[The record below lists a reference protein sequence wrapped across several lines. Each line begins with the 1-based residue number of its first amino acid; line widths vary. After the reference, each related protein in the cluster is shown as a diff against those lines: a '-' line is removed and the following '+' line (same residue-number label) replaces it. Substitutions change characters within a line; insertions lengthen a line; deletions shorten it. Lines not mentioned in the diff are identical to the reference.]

1 MANFKQMPLKY
12 CLTLAQVTDLCIMCL
27 FYEKNSNMAPLC
39 TCNIFVTSSFTPA
52 NEFLFWISFFSL
64 GFFYVTPLSF
74 IGPAGQLDS
83 CVSCTKETKWS
94 WGQAV
99 MSNSSYSVTYRPA
112 AVFGSLMETMDGF
125 ERSGALW
132 SPSLIEFPG
141 SRLQRWGW
149 LWSGICR
156 SRKGRTVGAW
166 GPSSVLTF
174 YKQVGWSGRG
184 WQWRRRRKEKREKP
198 IVALCEC
205 RGGT

>member
-1 MANFKQMPLKY
+1 MYNVSFLWKKHQHGTFMHVQHICHVIIHSCKWITFLNF
-12 CLTLAQVTDLCIMCL
+12 
-27 FYEKNSNMAPLC
+27 F
-39 TCNIFVTSSFTPA
+39 
-52 NEFLFWISFFSL
+52 FLSR
-64 GFFYVTPLSF
+64 FFYVTSLSF

-184 WQWRRRRKEKREKP
+184 WQWRRRSGRSLLWRSVNAE
-198 IVALCEC
+198 VALNNNTHCLIPPAADFL
-205 RGGT
+205 TAYFSHF

>member
-1 MANFKQMPLKY
+1 MAL
-12 CLTLAQVTDLCIMCL
+12 
-27 FYEKNSNMAPLC
+27 LC

-52 NEFLFWISFFSL
+52 SEFLFWISFFSL
-64 GFFYVTPLSF
+64 VFFYVTPLSF

-166 GPSSVLTF
+166 GLSSVLTF

-198 IVALCEC
+198 IVVLCEC
-205 RGGT
+205 RGGTQ